1 MLMANEWISRAVAGL
16 MRARCSAR
24 GERGQDLIEYSMLGG
39 LLAGAII
46 LVAFLVLTGAVE
58 SLFTG
63 IGNCLDWDGGSDCLP

>member
-1 MLMANEWISRAVAGL
+1 MLTQAPVRAIATL
-16 MRARCSAR
+16 RSLLHR

-46 LVAFLVLTGAVE
+46 LVAYIVLTGAVE
-58 SLFTG
+58 SMFTG